1 MTLKPSPQDW
11 HSIGTGHANTRP
23 IQVTI
28 PRLLKGT
35 STIWSQTSL
44 GMGQSSITLA
54 IITPLKWRH
63 NWRSNVNHTPIPGN
77 ANLWPI
83 FQSNANLI
91 PICHFGWQSFTNMPP
106 CTLFDQPDNPKQV
119 LCQSNV
125 NTASIHRSIPN
136 LDTHCQSTN
145 PFQPISIIEISYLDH
160 IYTGYANSASIR
172 CQSNASVQSST

>member
-83 FQSNANLI
+83 LQSNANLI
-91 PICHFGWQSFTNMPP
+91 PICHFGWQSFTSRPP
-106 CTLFDQPDNPKQV
+106 CPLSDQPEKHVSHKYLNHIFRMTLVTSALRQSRPIKHQSKLQSPTYLRELV
-119 LCQSNV
+119 LQA
-125 NTASIHRSIPN
+125 T
-136 LDTHCQSTN
+136 D
-145 PFQPISIIEISYLDH
+145 
-160 IYTGYANSASIR
+160 
-172 CQSNASVQSST
+172 